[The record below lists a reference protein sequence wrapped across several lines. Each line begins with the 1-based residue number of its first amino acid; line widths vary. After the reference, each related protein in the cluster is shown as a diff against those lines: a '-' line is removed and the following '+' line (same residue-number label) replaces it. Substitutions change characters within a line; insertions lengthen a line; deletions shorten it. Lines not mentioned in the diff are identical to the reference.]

1 MKRERGF
8 TLVEVIVAILVLTV
22 GLLALVTS
30 SALVTRMIQ
39 RGQRSAVSSN
49 YGAQQLEQLRVT
61 ACTARA
67 AGSNVMW
74 RGDVPVDSIS
84 WRWVDAGNKQYRI
97 VLRSTYITQPGQ
109 WRTDSTETQIS
120 CQF

>member
-30 SALVTRMIQ
+30 SALVTRMIA

-61 ACTARA
+61 GCAARV
-67 AGSNVMW
+67 AGSDVMW

-120 CQF
+120 CVF